1 MKLIKVAIL
10 LILQVLI
17 CFNGLLQAQT
27 ISLPLQ
33 GSNLEDSIKVELPI
47 SLIKKANER
56 LIERKYL
63 ISIYYEQD
71 SIIQFQ
77 NSYIANQSNII
88 NTMQERIAINN
99 QINEDLNKALDKQ
112 KKKNKIITY
121 SAVGV
126 VAGLLIGVLIK

>member
-1 MKLIKVAIL
+1 MKSIKVAIL

-77 NSYIANQSNII
+77 NSYMANQSIII
-88 NTMQERIAINN
+88 NDMKNRIVINN
-99 QINEDLNKALDKQ
+99 KINEDLNKALDKQ

-121 SAVGV
+121 STVGV
-126 VAGLLIGVLIK
+126 VTGLLIGILIK

>member
-1 MKLIKVAIL
+1 MKLMKVVIL

-17 CFNGLLQAQT
+17 CFNGSLQAQT
-27 ISLPLQ
+27 IILPLQ
-33 GSNLEDSIKVELPI
+33 ASDLKDSIKVELPI
-47 SLIKKANER
+47 SLIKKVNER

-88 NTMQERIAINN
+88 NTMQERIIINN
-99 QINEDLNKALDKQ
+99 QMNEDLNKALDKQ
-112 KKKNKIITY
+112 KKNNKIITY
-121 SAVGV
+121 GAVGV
-126 VAGLLIGVLIK
+126 VAGLLIGILIK

>member
-1 MKLIKVAIL
+1 MKLIKVVIL

-88 NTMQERIAINN
+88 NTMQERIVINN

-121 SAVGV
+121 GAVGV

>member
-1 MKLIKVAIL
+1 M
-10 LILQVLI
+10 I

-77 NSYIANQSNII
+77 NSYIVNQSNII
-88 NTMQERIAINN
+88 NTMQERIVINN

-121 SAVGV
+121 GAAGV

>member
-1 MKLIKVAIL
+1 M
-10 LILQVLI
+10 I

-33 GSNLEDSIKVELPI
+33 GSDLEDSIKVEIPI

-63 ISIYYEQD
+63 IAIYYEQD

-77 NSYIANQSNII
+77 NSYIASQSDII
-88 NTMQERIAINN
+88 NTMQERIVINN

-112 KKKNKIITY
+112 KKNNKIITY
-121 SAVGV
+121 GAVGI
-126 VAGLLIGVLIK
+126 VAGLLIGILIK

>member
-1 MKLIKVAIL
+1 M
-10 LILQVLI
+10 I

-77 NSYIANQSNII
+77 NNYISNQSNII
-88 NTMQERIAINN
+88 NTMQERIVINN

-121 SAVGV
+121 GAVGV
-126 VAGLLIGVLIK
+126 VAGLLIVVLIK

>member
-1 MKLIKVAIL
+1 M
-10 LILQVLI
+10 I

-27 ISLPLQ
+27 ISLPLRA
-33 GSNLEDSIKVELPI
+33 SDLKDSIKVELPI

-77 NSYIANQSNII
+77 NSYIANQSDII
-88 NTMQERIAINN
+88 NDMQDRIIINN
-99 QINEDLNKALDKQ
+99 KINEDLNNALDKQ

-121 SAVGV
+121 GAVGV
-126 VAGLLIGVLIK
+126 VAGLLIGILVK

>member
-1 MKLIKVAIL
+1 MKLMKVVIL

-77 NSYIANQSNII
+77 NSYMANQSIII
-88 NTMQERIAINN
+88 NDMKNRIVINN
-99 QINEDLNKALDKQ
+99 KINEDLNKALDKQ

-121 SAVGV
+121 STVGIV
-126 VAGLLIGVLIK
+126 TGLLIGILIK

>member
-1 MKLIKVAIL
+1 M
-10 LILQVLI
+10 I

-77 NSYIANQSNII
+77 NSYIDNQRNII
-88 NTMQERIAINN
+88 NTMQERIVINN
-99 QINEDLNKALDKQ
+99 QINEDLNNALNKQ

-121 SAVGV
+121 GAVGV
-126 VAGLLIGVLIK
+126 VAGLLIGILIK

>member
-1 MKLIKVAIL
+1 M
-10 LILQVLI
+10 
-17 CFNGLLQAQT
+17 LQAQT
-27 ISLPLQ
+27 IVRPLQ
-33 GSNLEDSIKVELPI
+33 ASDLKDSIKVELPI

-88 NTMQERIAINN
+88 NTMQERIIINN
-99 QINEDLNKALDKQ
+99 QMNEELNKALDKQ
-112 KKKNKIITY
+112 KKNNKIITY
-121 SAVGV
+121 GAVGV
-126 VAGLLIGVLIK
+126 VAGLLIRILIK

>member
-1 MKLIKVAIL
+1 M
-10 LILQVLI
+10 I
-17 CFNGLLQAQT
+17 CFNGLLQART

-77 NSYIANQSNII
+77 NSYIANQSIII
-88 NTMQERIAINN
+88 NDMQNRIITNN

-121 SAVGV
+121 GAVGV

>member
-1 MKLIKVAIL
+1 M
-10 LILQVLI
+10 I

-33 GSNLEDSIKVELPI
+33 GSDLEDSIKVELPI

-88 NTMQERIAINN
+88 NTMQERIIINN

-121 SAVGV
+121 GAAGV

>member
-88 NTMQERIAINN
+88 NTMQERIVINN

-121 SAVGV
+121 GAVGV
-126 VAGLLIGVLIK
+126 VAGLLIGILIK

>member
-1 MKLIKVAIL
+1 MKVVIL

-17 CFNGLLQAQT
+17 CFNGSLQAQT
-27 ISLPLQ
+27 IILPLQ
-33 GSNLEDSIKVELPI
+33 ASDLKDSIKVELPI
-47 SLIKKANER
+47 SLIKKVNER

-88 NTMQERIAINN
+88 NTMQERIIINN
-99 QINEDLNKALDKQ
+99 QMNEDLNKALDKQ
-112 KKKNKIITY
+112 KKNNKIITY
-121 SAVGV
+121 GAVGV
-126 VAGLLIGVLIK
+126 VAGLLIGILIK

>member
-1 MKLIKVAIL
+1 M
-10 LILQVLI
+10 I
-17 CFNGLLQAQT
+17 CFNGSLQAQT
-27 ISLPLQ
+27 ISLPLR
-33 GSNLEDSIKVELPI
+33 GSDLEDSIKVELPI

-77 NSYIANQSNII
+77 NSYIANQSIII
-88 NTMQERIAINN
+88 NDMQNRIITNN

>member
-1 MKLIKVAIL
+1 M
-10 LILQVLI
+10 I

-33 GSNLEDSIKVELPI
+33 GSDLEDSIKVELPI

-77 NSYIANQSNII
+77 NSYIANQSDII
-88 NTMQERIAINN
+88 NIMQERIVINN

-112 KKKNKIITY
+112 KKNNKIITY
-121 SAVGV
+121 GAAGI
-126 VAGLLIGVLIK
+126 VAGLLIGILIK

>member
-1 MKLIKVAIL
+1 M
-10 LILQVLI
+10 I

-33 GSNLEDSIKVELPI
+33 GSNLKDSIKVELPI

-77 NSYIANQSNII
+77 NSYIANQSDII
-88 NTMQERIAINN
+88 NTMQERIVISN
-99 QINEDLNKALDKQ
+99 QINEDLNNALDKQ
-112 KKKNKIITY
+112 KKKNKIITCG
-121 SAVGV
+121 AVGV
-126 VAGLLIGVLIK
+126 VAGLLIGILIK

>member
-1 MKLIKVAIL
+1 M
-10 LILQVLI
+10 I

-47 SLIKKANER
+47 GLIKKANER

-88 NTMQERIAINN
+88 NTMQERIVINN

-112 KKKNKIITY
+112 KKNNKIITY
-121 SAVGV
+121 GAVGV
-126 VAGLLIGVLIK
+126 VAGLLIGILIK

>member
-1 MKLIKVAIL
+1 MKLMKVVIL

-27 ISLPLQ
+27 ISLPLRA
-33 GSNLEDSIKVELPI
+33 SNLKDSIKVELPI

-77 NSYIANQSNII
+77 NSYIANQSGII
-88 NTMQERIAINN
+88 NDMQDRIIISNK
-99 QINEDLNKALDKQ
+99 INEDLNNALDKQ

-121 SAVGV
+121 GAVGV
-126 VAGLLIGVLIK
+126 VAGLLIGILIK

>member
-1 MKLIKVAIL
+1 MKSIKVAIL

-27 ISLPLQ
+27 ISLPLK

-77 NSYIANQSNII
+77 NSYIANQSIII
-88 NTMQERIAINN
+88 NDMKNRIVINN
-99 QINEDLNKALDKQ
+99 KINEDLNKALDKQ

-121 SAVGV
+121 STVGV
-126 VAGLLIGVLIK
+126 VTGLLIGILIK

>member
-1 MKLIKVAIL
+1 M
-10 LILQVLI
+10 I

-77 NSYIANQSNII
+77 NSYIANQSIII
-88 NTMQERIAINN
+88 NDMQNRIVTNN

-121 SAVGV
+121 GAVGV
-126 VAGLLIGVLIK
+126 VTGLLIGILIK

>member
-1 MKLIKVAIL
+1 ML

-27 ISLPLQ
+27 ISLPLRA
-33 GSNLEDSIKVELPI
+33 SDLKDSIKVELPI

-77 NSYIANQSNII
+77 NSYIANQSDII
-88 NTMQERIAINN
+88 NDMQDRIIISNK
-99 QINEDLNKALDKQ
+99 INEDLNNALDKQ

-121 SAVGV
+121 GAVGV
-126 VAGLLIGVLIK
+126 VAGLLIGILIK

>member
-1 MKLIKVAIL
+1 MKSIKVIIL

-77 NSYIANQSNII
+77 NSYIDNQRNII
-88 NTMQERIAINN
+88 NTMQERIVINN
-99 QINEDLNKALDKQ
+99 QINEDLNNALNKQ

-121 SAVGV
+121 GAVGV
-126 VAGLLIGVLIK
+126 VAGLLIGILIK

>member
-1 MKLIKVAIL
+1 M
-10 LILQVLI
+10 I

-27 ISLPLQ
+27 ISLPLR

-77 NSYIANQSNII
+77 NSYIDNQSDII

-99 QINEDLNKALDKQ
+99 QINEDLNNTLDKQ

-121 SAVGV
+121 GAVGI
-126 VAGLLIGVLIK
+126 VAGLLIGILIK

>member
-1 MKLIKVAIL
+1 M
-10 LILQVLI
+10 I

-77 NSYIANQSNII
+77 NSYIANQSDII
-88 NTMQERIAINN
+88 NIMQERIVINN
-99 QINEDLNKALDKQ
+99 QINEDLNKTLDKQ

-121 SAVGV
+121 GAVGV
-126 VAGLLIGVLIK
+126 VAGLLIGILIK

>member
-1 MKLIKVAIL
+1 M
-10 LILQVLI
+10 I

-77 NSYIANQSNII
+77 NSYIANQSIII
-88 NTMQERIAINN
+88 NDMQNRIVTNN

-121 SAVGV
+121 GAVGV

>member
-1 MKLIKVAIL
+1 M
-10 LILQVLI
+10 I

-77 NSYIANQSNII
+77 NSYIDNQSDII
-88 NTMQERIAINN
+88 NTMQNRIVTNN

-121 SAVGV
+121 GAIGV
-126 VAGLLIGVLIK
+126 VTGLLIGILIK

>member
-1 MKLIKVAIL
+1 M
-10 LILQVLI
+10 
-17 CFNGLLQAQT
+17 LQAQT
-27 ISLPLQ
+27 ISQPLRA
-33 GSNLEDSIKVELPI
+33 SDLKDSVKVELPI

-88 NTMQERIAINN
+88 NTMQERIIINN
-99 QINEDLNKALDKQ
+99 QMNEDLSKALDKQ
-112 KKKNKIITY
+112 KKNNKIITY
-121 SAVGV
+121 GAVGV
-126 VAGLLIGVLIK
+126 VAGLLIGILIK

>member
-1 MKLIKVAIL
+1 M
-10 LILQVLI
+10 I

-77 NSYIANQSNII
+77 NSYIANQSVII
-88 NTMQERIAINN
+88 KDMQNKIVINN
-99 QINEDLNKALDKQ
+99 QINEDLNNALDKQ
-112 KKKNKIITY
+112 KKKNKVITY
-121 SAVGV
+121 GAVGV
-126 VAGLLIGVLIK
+126 VAGLLIGILIK

>member
-1 MKLIKVAIL
+1 M
-10 LILQVLI
+10 I

-33 GSNLEDSIKVELPI
+33 GSDLEDSIKVELPI

-77 NSYIANQSNII
+77 NSYIANQSIII
-88 NTMQERIAINN
+88 NDMQNRIITNN

-121 SAVGV
+121 GAVGV

>member
-1 MKLIKVAIL
+1 M
-10 LILQVLI
+10 I

-88 NTMQERIAINN
+88 NTMQERIVINN

-121 SAVGV
+121 GAVGV

>member
-1 MKLIKVAIL
+1 M
-10 LILQVLI
+10 I

-77 NSYIANQSNII
+77 NSYIANQSIII
-88 NTMQERIAINN
+88 NDMKNRIVINN
-99 QINEDLNKALDKQ
+99 KINEDLNKALDKQ

-121 SAVGV
+121 STVGV
-126 VAGLLIGVLIK
+126 VTGLLIGILIK

>member
-1 MKLIKVAIL
+1 M
-10 LILQVLI
+10 I

-77 NSYIANQSNII
+77 NSYIDNQSDII
-88 NTMQERIAINN
+88 NTMQNRIVTNN

-121 SAVGV
+121 GAVGV
-126 VAGLLIGVLIK
+126 VTGLLIGILIK

>member
-1 MKLIKVAIL
+1 M
-10 LILQVLI
+10 I

-77 NSYIANQSNII
+77 NSYIDNQSDII

-99 QINEDLNKALDKQ
+99 QINEDLNNTLDKQ

-121 SAVGV
+121 GAVGI
-126 VAGLLIGVLIK
+126 VAGLLIGILIK

>member
-1 MKLIKVAIL
+1 M
-10 LILQVLI
+10 
-17 CFNGLLQAQT
+17 LQAQT

-77 NSYIANQSNII
+77 NSYMANQSIII
-88 NTMQERIAINN
+88 NDMKNRIVINN
-99 QINEDLNKALDKQ
+99 KINEDLNKALDKQ

-121 SAVGV
+121 STVGV
-126 VAGLLIGVLIK
+126 VTGLLIGILIK

>member
-1 MKLIKVAIL
+1 M
-10 LILQVLI
+10 I

-77 NSYIANQSNII
+77 NSYIANQSIII
-88 NTMQERIAINN
+88 NDMKNRIVINN
-99 QINEDLNKALDKQ
+99 KINEDLNKSLDKQ

-121 SAVGV
+121 STVGV
-126 VAGLLIGVLIK
+126 ITGLLIGILIK

>member
-1 MKLIKVAIL
+1 M
-10 LILQVLI
+10 I

-47 SLIKKANER
+47 GLIKKANER

-88 NTMQERIAINN
+88 NTMQEKIVINN
-99 QINEDLNKALDKQ
+99 QINEDLNRALDKQ
-112 KKKNKIITY
+112 KKNNKIITY
-121 SAVGV
+121 GAVGV
-126 VAGLLIGVLIK
+126 VAGLLIGILIK

>member
-1 MKLIKVAIL
+1 M
-10 LILQVLI
+10 I

-33 GSNLEDSIKVELPI
+33 GSDLEDSIKVELPI

-77 NSYIANQSNII
+77 NSYIANQNYII
-88 NTMQERIAINN
+88 NDMQNRIIINN

-112 KKKNKIITY
+112 KKKNKVITY
-121 SAVGV
+121 GAVGV
-126 VAGLLIGVLIK
+126 VTGLLIGILIK